1 MSDRKKQKPSKP
13 VAETP
18 EPTVKKDR
26 FPVLVMV
33 IAGLLC
39 YLGMGF
45 LADRAGGFNKEV
57 YEPYPS
63 YKVVENIQ
71 PGAGGPDPI
80 KDGKKVYENKGC
92 IACHQ
97 GSGAGV
103 PGQFP
108 PLAGSDWVQTEGHE
122 RLIRLVLHGV
132 AGPIT
137 VSGTAY
143 NGAMPPWKGVLTDK
157 EIADALSY
165 IRNAWG
171 NKGSI
176 VTEAEVKKI
185 SEKEGAR
192 STPWAPSELMAMPD
206 KK

>member
-1 MSDRKKQKPSKP
+1 MSDSKKQKQNKP
-13 VAETP
+13 VAEAP

-26 FPVLVMV
+26 FPVLVLV
-33 IAGLLC
+33 ITGVLL

-45 LADRAGGFNKEV
+45 LAERAGGFNKEV

-63 YKVVENIQ
+63 FKMVEAIQ
-71 PGAGGPDPI
+71 PGAGGADPI
-80 KDGKKVYENKGC
+80 KDGKKVYDGKGC

-108 PLAGSDWVQTEGHE
+108 PLAGSDWVQAEGSE
-122 RLIRLVLHGV
+122 RIVRLVLHGV
-132 AGPIT
+132 AGPMT
-137 VSGTAY
+137 VNGTAF

-157 EIADALSY
+157 EIADAISY

-185 SEKEGAR
+185 SDKEGAR
-192 STPWAPSELMAMPD
+192 GTPWAPSELMALPD
-206 KK
+206 KQ